1 MNETCKP
8 IEELKEVLKE
18 FMEIQIGINDAVNED
33 FEDLTKEL
41 TERDKDITYMITDL
55 HHRVIAIEDNKLND
69 LNNDHIEKLEEK
81 ITELDHDTTTVLK
94 DLIRRVMI
102 LEEKVKHYE
111 SQNIREDI
119 NKINDKMIRIN
130 KKHTTEINDVQHR
143 LNIIERERRRNNAS
157 NK

>member
-1 MNETCKP
+1 MMKECNIKKVT
-8 IEELKEVLKE
+8 EVLKQ
-18 FMEIQIGINDAVNED
+18 FMSAQIEI
-33 FEDLTKEL
+33 
-41 TERDKDITYMITDL
+41 
-55 HHRVIAIEDNKLND
+55 ND
-69 LNNDHIEKLEEK
+69 LNVEDIENLAEK
-81 ITELDHDTTTVLK
+81 ITELDRDTTTVLK
-94 DLIRRVMI
+94 DLIKRIIV

-111 SQNIREDI
+111 SQNVREDI

>member
-1 MNETCKP
+1 MNETCKA
-8 IEELKEVLKE
+8 IENLKELVKMFLAA
-18 FMEIQIGINDAVNED
+18 QIEV
-33 FEDLTKEL
+33 
-41 TERDKDITYMITDL
+41 
-55 HHRVIAIEDNKLND
+55 ND
-69 LNNDHIEKLEEK
+69 LNCEDIEKLYEK
-81 ITELDHDTTTVLK
+81 LTELDQDTAHVLK

-111 SQNIREDI
+111 SQNVREDI